1 MDYTQLLTE
10 ISDKV
15 GLLVAAGDSLGSA
28 VGFLSGLVVALI
40 VAATWKG

>member
-1 MDYTQLLTE
+1 MDSTALLTE
-10 ISDKV
+10 ISEKLT
-15 GLLVAAGDSLGSA
+15 LLVTAADSLGST